1 MSQSTPAQIQS
12 TAATQSKEAAL
23 TPDVVRHLAG
33 LARIGLTED
42 EVVKLTGEL
51 GIILASIDKVS
62 EVATPDV
69 PGTSHPIPLT
79 NVYRDDVPGPT
90 LTNAEALAGAPDHDG
105 SRFRVTAILGEEQ

>member
-1 MSQSTPAQIQS
+1 MSQSTPAPSQ
-12 TAATQSKEAAL
+12 AEPAKEL

-42 EVVKLTGEL
+42 EIVKLTGEL

-62 EVATPDV
+62 EVATADV

-79 NVYRDDVPGPT
+79 NVYREDVAGPT
-90 LTNAEALAGAPDHDG
+90 LTTAEALAGAPDHDG